1 MINASAT
8 RKRTYTFARL
18 RQDVAWLV
26 AAPDALRA
34 AMRGGRVSKPFAEKI
49 MLAVTQVNG
58 CRWCHYAHARLAL
71 TSGVSPAEL
80 RSLMAL
86 ALGDFPQ
93 EEAVALAFAQH
104 YAESADR
111 PDPAAWQRVL
121 DAYGAPTA
129 ADILTLIRMITMG
142 NLLGNTF
149 DAFLS
154 RLQGEPNPASTLV
167 DEVTVLAGTALGTL
181 PLALLMGLRALL
193 GRLHQP
199 RVAAPRIG

>member
-1 MINASAT
+1 MIHASAT

-18 RQDVAWLV
+18 RQDAAWLLG
-26 AAPDALRA
+26 APDSLRA

-58 CRWCHYAHARLAL
+58 CRWCHYAHARIAL
-71 TSGVSPAEL
+71 TAGVSAAEL

-111 PDPAAWQRVL
+111 PDPAAWRRVV

-129 ADILTLIRMITMG
+129 ADILTLIRMITIG

-154 RLQGEPNPASTLV
+154 RLQGSPTRPVPSWTRWPCW
-167 DEVTVLAGTALGTL
+167 AGRRWARF
-181 PLALLMGLRALL
+181 PW
-193 GRLHQP
+193 P
-199 RVAAPRIG
+199 R